1 MRVLRFRPTGR
12 SVGGSGG
19 SRGWWSGQAQRS
31 SFCVRVSHGAQRPPG
46 PRGVAGV
53 RVSFWEWSS
62 VWVDGRPSVCS
73 PADRP
78 LGFREPSCREHG
90 WASRSLGPVPGGAI
104 PDLTAVLTFWG
115 APHLC
120 GRDWL
125 TDPQP
130 CSWFP
135 RTLTAVAGGRS
146 VAGGPASRCA
156 AGSWRASAVGSPG
169 LPPLR
174 RARLVRSRCQGLSDS
189 PEPADSGMPPGSETK
204 PSGDAGARSPGSR
217 AKTGP

>member
-115 APHLC
+115 APPSVRPRLAHGPPAVLLVPPHPHGSRRWPLC
-120 GRDWL
+120 RRWPREQVRRGLLEGECSGL
-125 TDPQP
+125 TGAPSPSQ
-130 CSWFP
+130 
-135 RTLTAVAGGRS
+135 
-146 VAGGPASRCA
+146 
-156 AGSWRASAVGSPG
+156 GSP
-169 LPPLR
+169 
-174 RARLVRSRCQGLSDS
+174 RAQ
-189 PEPADSGMPPGSETK
+189 
-204 PSGDAGARSPGSR
+204 
-217 AKTGP
+217 